1 MGLLI
6 FEKTEILLFPAFSHV
21 LVELRV
27 SLVEQ
32 RVKSKFV
39 CKEAS
44 FFVLKSLF
52 FAEKIQKKEIFGFYK
67 SLFSLKWKNPK
78 IRTKMFDLEVF
89 LYGFCYFDTIS
100 TKAIERWLL
109 VFESFPKRRT
119 PGVCGAMSKMFVG
132 GC

>member
-1 MGLLI
+1 LGLLI

-52 FAEKIQKKEIFGFYK
+52 FAEKIQKRRFLAF
-67 SLFSLKWKNPK
+67 
-78 IRTKMFDLEVF
+78 IRA
-89 LYGFCYFDTIS
+89 YF
-100 TKAIERWLL
+100 R
-109 VFESFPKRRT
+109 
-119 PGVCGAMSKMFVG
+119 
-132 GC
+132 